1 MKLKKIVGAVI
12 VPLALMTGVSAS
24 AKGKNSANVLLAYDA
39 TLSGT
44 HLASGRYRLQ
54 WETHS
59 PGATVTF
66 QQGDK
71 VAATVEGKVVERG
84 TKYSMN
90 EVIYDQKPDGSQ
102 TILEIRLK
110 GSSKAIIFNE

>member
-1 MKLKKIVGAVI
+1 MKLKKIVGVMI
-12 VPLALMTGVSAS
+12 VPMALMAVVSAG
-24 AKGKNSANVLLAYDA
+24 AKEKNSAKVLFAYDA
-39 TLSGT
+39 TLAGT
-44 HLASGRYRLQ
+44 HLASGSYRLQ

-71 VAATVEGKVVERG
+71 VVASVEGKVVDRG

-110 GSSKAIIFNE
+110 GSSKVIIFNE